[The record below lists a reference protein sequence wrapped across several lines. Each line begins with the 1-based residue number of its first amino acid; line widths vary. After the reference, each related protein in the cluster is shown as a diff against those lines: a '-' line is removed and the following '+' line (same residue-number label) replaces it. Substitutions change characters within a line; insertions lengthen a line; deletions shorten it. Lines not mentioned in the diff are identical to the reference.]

1 MNAFVANRVYNM
13 QRDLIIQKTEEL
25 LLNIS
30 CSQESKSYLEKLI
43 VEIVTG
49 NFYSMKRTKQWS
61 VYQILKIRLRKNE
74 KTILN
79 HATKAIED
87 IQLDDTTRKCLH
99 NIGIKGEI
107 KVAKFLKAAAK
118 EVQRQVEQ
126 EKRQKGTWIG

>member
-43 VEIVTG
+43 VEIVSG